1 LLTLHSNTKY
11 LIAMTVTVILVTGA
25 LTLPLTFDEQ
35 SADAKKRS
43 QRKLLERQRK
53 LLLKLEAAT
62 VASPKMAEQVL
73 AATVDL
79 GPAASVVRLA
89 SK

>member
-1 LLTLHSNTKY
+1 MNSQP
-11 LIAMTVTVILVTGA
+11 MR
-25 LTLPLTFDEQ
+25 
-35 SADAKKRS
+35 KRVRS
-43 QRKLLERQRK
+43 KRKLLKRQRK

-62 VASPKMAEQVL
+62 VASPKTAEQVL